1 MEISWHLIWDII
13 IHLNDYLVLLIQN
26 YGNIAY
32 MIIFLIIFCETGLV
46 IFPFLPGDSM
56 IFIIGALGANGEINL
71 LLIAALMMAAAILG
85 NEVNFRIGRYLG
97 PIVFEKDFRFLKKE
111 YLYQT
116 QEFFARHGNKT
127 IFLARFFPIIR
138 TFAPFIAGV
147 GNMNRR
153 VFTIFNGLG
162 SICWVLIFLLGGY
175 VFGNIPQVEN
185 NFTLCIFG
193 IIFITMIPAF
203 LAALKA
209 RRDSKKASSR

>member
-56 IFIIGALGANGEINL
+56 IFIIGAGPMVKSICCSSL
-71 LLIAALMMAAAILG
+71 LMMLASVLG

-147 GNMNRR
+147 GNMDRR

-175 VFGNIPQVEN
+175 LFGNIPQVEN
-185 NFTLCIFG
+185 NFSLCIFG

-209 RRDSKKASSR
+209 RRDSKKPSSR

>member
-1 MEISWHLIWDII
+1 MEISWHLIWDIF

-32 MIIFLIIFCETGLV
+32 AIIFLIIFCETGLV
-46 IFPFLPGDSM
+46 VFPFLPGDSM

-71 LLIAALMMAAAILG
+71 LLIAALMMVAAVLG

-97 PIVFEKDFRFLKKE
+97 PIVFEKDIRFLKKE
-111 YLYQT
+111 YLYRT

-138 TFAPFIAGV
+138 TFAPFVAGG
-147 GNMNRR
+147 GNMDRR
-153 VFTIFNGLG
+153 VFSIFNGLG

-175 VFGNIPQVEN
+175 VFGNIPQVEK

-193 IIFITMIPAF
+193 ILFASMIPAF
-203 LAALKA
+203 LAAWKV
-209 RRDSKKASSR
+209 RRDDKKASSR